1 MRNNLNDFLFGVTT
15 MIRKGLILV
24 FTLMVVLLLSC
35 FLFVSFGIR
44 YIDDKYGTFPR
55 HATRVQVQNH
65 LRWFSEKKVDQNDIA
80 KEYQM
85 GLPDASA
92 TTVYRYTFISYP
104 LIFHVFY
111 NEKMEVVLRV
121 PDYE

>member
-1 MRNNLNDFLFGVTT
+1 
-15 MIRKGLILV
+15 MIRKSLILV
-24 FTLMVVLLLSC
+24 STLMIVLFLSF
-35 FLFVSFGIR
+35 FLFIYFGLR
-44 YIDDKYGTFPR
+44 YIDEKYGTFPGY
-55 HATRVQVQNH
+55 ATRVQVQNH
-65 LRWFSEKKVDQNDIA
+65 LRWFGEKKVDQSDIA

-104 LIFHVFY
+104 LVFHVFY
-111 NEKMEVVLRV
+111 NQKMEAVLRV